1 MEREQRRLRQE
12 AWLFWLLKKSLGRLR
27 MEPPG
32 LDVGGYNC
40 CLTGWDLLYLF
51 SGS

>member
-32 LDVGGYNC
+32 LGVGGYNWKAAELC
-40 CLTGWDLLYLF
+40 VGTPK
-51 SGS
+51 